1 MIERTAFDHLGG
13 KVISKLL
20 LPGVVLFT
28 ATHARPHGAG
38 VSGSHVMDWHSQTVS
53 RVVSTSSS
61 WNNLGATVA
70 VSTAGKRVAVGNRSC
85 MQAAALDVDVRDSY
99 GFDLN
104 EPVVLTLV
112 VDRQTSASGIA
123 VIYDRVGGPGRVERA
138 LDDKGAK
145 RFVELTIPLPGARF
159 ANRGD
164 HGTDMMLT
172 AASTP
177 AFLRADSVT
186 VCDIRIA
193 RSYETPAE
201 PYGRLDLT
209 IQDEAGVATA
219 ARLGLYG
226 ADGRLPM
233 PSPDAVA
240 IRKFHDLSRTY
251 LLQDSAVWPHDNRFV
266 FYVDGRYQAR
276 VPAGSYQLVATK
288 GIEYRMLNVTIEVRA
303 DKTTRKTYRLK
314 RHVDMPRKGWYS
326 GDVHIH
332 NLRRQEP
339 DSVQLLAQSRAEDVH
354 VANILKMGNVAET
367 YFPQYAWGKA
377 GRYQR
382 GVHTLVPGQEDPRTL
397 TLGHTIHLNL
407 ERPVRYADDYLNYH
421 RVFEAV
427 AAQGGISGFAH
438 AAGGEHGVVEGM
450 TMQAAFGLLDFGE
463 VMQAGE
469 IGTDA
474 WFRLLNLGYRF
485 SPAAGTDY
493 PYLDHPGAVRSYV
506 ETGPDYS
513 VDAWFRGL
521 EQGRTFVTNGP
532 ILDLTLSGHTMGS
545 EVRVANAD
553 QLNVSASAV
562 LNPDIGTLV
571 RLELIKH
578 GEVIA
583 RESSPEGAENLT
595 LRFSEAAQES
605 AWYVVRARGRKPGHA
620 ASITAITAPVYV
632 IVDGED
638 RAWKRQAVPGIAEGL
653 ILALEDVKNR
663 ALADVIETE
672 AWHTIPAWAE
682 GFPRQ
687 LALARERIEA
697 TQRKLRDLAQ
707 AAGRATE

>member
-1 MIERTAFDHLGG
+1 MTKR
-13 KVISKLL
+13 ISKLL
-20 LPGVVLFT
+20 LPGVMLFT
-28 ATHARPHGAG
+28 ATNARPHDAG
-38 VSGSHVMDWHSQTVS
+38 VGGSHVMDWHSQTVA
-53 RVVSTSSS
+53 RVVSTASS

-70 VSTAGKRVAVGNRSC
+70 VSTPGGSVAVGDRTC
-85 MQAAALDVDVRDSY
+85 MRASALDVDVRDSY

-112 VDRQTSASGIA
+112 VDRQTSASGVA
-123 VIYDRVGGPGRVERA
+123 VIYDRVGGPGRVEPA

-193 RSYETPAE
+193 RSYETPVE

-226 ADGRLPM
+226 ADGRLPI

-240 IRKFHDLSRTY
+240 IRKFDDLSRTF

-276 VPAGSYQLVATK
+276 VPVGSYQLVAAK
-288 GIEYRMLNVTIEVRA
+288 GIEYRMLNKTIEVRA
-303 DKTTRKTYRLK
+303 DETTRKTYRLK
-314 RHVDMPRKGWYS
+314 RYVDMPRKGWYS

-332 NLRRQEP
+332 NLRRQEHA
-339 DSVQLLAQSRAEDVH
+339 SVQLLAQSRAEDVH

-377 GRYQR
+377 GRHQR
-382 GVHTLVPGQEDPRTL
+382 GAHTLVPGQEDPRTL

-407 ERPVRYADDYLNYH
+407 ERPVRFADDYLNYH

-438 AAGGEHGVVEGM
+438 AAGGEYGVVEGM
-450 TMQAAFGLLDFGE
+450 TIQAAFGLLDFGE

-474 WFRLLNLGYRF
+474 WFALLNLGYRF

-493 PYLDHPGAVRSYV
+493 PYLDHPGAVKSYV

-513 VDAWFRGL
+513 VEAWFSGL

-532 ILDLTLSGHTMGS
+532 ILELTVSGHTMGS
-545 EVRVANAD
+545 EVRVGNAD
-553 QLNVSASAV
+553 ELDVSASAV

-583 RESSPEGAENLT
+583 REASEEGAENLT
-595 LRFSEAAQES
+595 LRFSEAARES
-605 AWYVVRARGRKPGHA
+605 AWYVVRAHGQKPGHA
-620 ASITAITAPVYV
+620 GSIAAITAPVYV
-632 IVDGED
+632 VVAGEE
-638 RAWKRQAVPGIAEGL
+638 RAWKRQAVPGIADGL
-653 ILALEDVKNR
+653 ISALEDVKNR
-663 ALADVIETE
+663 TLADVIETE
-672 AWHTIPAWAE
+672 AWHTMPLWAE
-682 GFPRQ
+682 GFSRG
-687 LALARERIEA
+687 LAVARERIEA
-697 TQRKLRDLAQ
+697 TQQKLRDLVQ
-707 AAGRATE
+707 AAGRKPD

>member
-1 MIERTAFDHLGG
+1 MSKR
-13 KVISKLL
+13 ISKLL
-20 LPGVVLFT
+20 LSSVVLLA
-28 ATHARPHGAG
+28 ATNARPHGAG
-38 VSGSHVMDWHSQTVS
+38 VGGSHVMDWHSQTVS
-53 RVVSTSSS
+53 RVVSTASS

-70 VSTAGKRVAVGNRSC
+70 VSTAGETVAVGNRTC

-112 VDRQTSASGIA
+112 VDRQAGASGIA
-123 VIYDRVGGPGRVERA
+123 VMYDRVGGPGRVERA

-145 RFVELTIPLPGARF
+145 RFVELTVPLPNARF

-193 RSYETPAE
+193 RSYETQVE
-201 PYGRLDLT
+201 PYGRLDLA
-209 IQDEAGVATA
+209 IQDEDGVVTA

-226 ADGRLPM
+226 ADGRLPI

-240 IRKFHDLSRTY
+240 IRKFDDLSRTF

-276 VPAGSYQLVATK
+276 VPVGSYQLVATK
-288 GIEYRMLNVTIEVRA
+288 GIEYRMLNKTIEVRA
-303 DKTTRKTYRLK
+303 DETTRKTYRLK
-314 RHVDMPRKGWYS
+314 RYVDMPRKGWYS

-332 NLRRQEP
+332 NLRRQEH

-377 GRYQR
+377 GRHQR

-407 ERPVRYADDYLNYH
+407 ERPVRFADDYLNYH

-438 AAGGEHGVVEGM
+438 AAGGEYGVVEGM

-474 WFRLLNLGYRF
+474 WFALLNLGYRF

-493 PYLDHPGAVRSYV
+493 PYLDHPGAVRNYV

-513 VDAWFRGL
+513 VDAWFSGL

-532 ILDLTLSGHTMGS
+532 ILDLTVSGHTIGG
-545 EVRVANAD
+545 EARVDSGD
-553 QLNVSASAV
+553 QLNVSAGAV

-583 RESSPEGAENLT
+583 RESSAEGAENLT
-595 LRFSEAAQES
+595 LRFSEDAQES
-605 AWYVVRARGRKPGHA
+605 AWYVVRAHGQKLGHSG
-620 ASITAITAPVYV
+620 SINAISAPVYV
-632 IVDGED
+632 VVDGRE
-638 RAWKRQAVPGIAEGL
+638 RVWKRQAVPAIANRL
-653 ILALEDVKNR
+653 ISALEDVKNR
-663 ALADVIETE
+663 TLADLIETE
-672 AWHTIPAWAE
+672 AWHTMPLWAE
-682 GFPRQ
+682 GFSRG
-687 LALARERIEA
+687 LALARERIET
-697 TQRKLRDLAQ
+697 TQQKLRDLAL

>member
-1 MIERTAFDHLGG
+1 MSKR
-13 KVISKLL
+13 ISKLL

-28 ATHARPHGAG
+28 AISARSHDAG
-38 VSGSHVMDWHSQTVS
+38 VGGSHVMDWHNQTVS
-53 RVVSTSSS
+53 RVVSTASS
-61 WNNLGATVA
+61 WNNLGETVA
-70 VSTAGKRVAVGNRSC
+70 GSDPGESVAIGNRTC
-85 MQAAALDVDVRDSY
+85 MRAAALDVDVRDSY

-112 VDRQTSASGIA
+112 VDRRTSASGVA
-123 VIYDRVGGPGRVERA
+123 VTYDRVGGPGRAERSF
-138 LDDKGAK
+138 DDKGAE
-145 RFVELTIPLPGARF
+145 RFVEITIPLPRARF

-177 AFLRADSVT
+177 DFLRADSVT

-193 RSYETPAE
+193 RSHETPVE
-201 PYGRLDLT
+201 PYGRLDLA
-209 IQDEAGVATA
+209 IQDEAGAATA

-226 ADGRLPM
+226 ADGRLPI
-233 PSPDAVA
+233 PSADAVQ
-240 IRKFHDLSRTY
+240 IRKFDDLTRTF
-251 LLQDSAVWPHDNRFV
+251 LLRDYAVWPHDNRFV

-288 GIEYRMLNVTIEVRA
+288 GIEYRMLNETIEVRA
-303 DKTTRKTYRLK
+303 DETTRKTYRLK
-314 RHVDMPRKGWYS
+314 RYVDMPRKGWYS

-332 NLRRQEP
+332 SARHQEH
-339 DSVQLLAQSRAEDVH
+339 DSARLLAQSRAEDVH
-354 VANILKMGNVAET
+354 VANILKMGNVAKT
-367 YFPQYAWGKA
+367 YFPQYAWGRA

-382 GVHTLVPGQEDPRTL
+382 GAHTLAPGQEDPRTL
-397 TLGHTIHLNL
+397 TLGHTIHLNI
-407 ERPVRYADDYLNYH
+407 ESPVRFADDYFNYH

-427 AAQGGISGFAH
+427 AAQGGVSGFAH
-438 AAGGEHGVVEGM
+438 TAGGEWGVAEGM
-450 TMQAAFGLLDFGE
+450 TIQAAFGLLDFGE
-463 VMQAGE
+463 VMQAGK
-469 IGTDA
+469 IGTDV
-474 WFRLLNLGYRF
+474 WFALLNLGYRI

-513 VDAWFRGL
+513 VDAWFSGL
-521 EQGRTFVTNGP
+521 EQGNTFVTNGP
-532 ILDLTLSGHTMGS
+532 ILDLTVNGHAIGG
-545 EVRVANAD
+545 ELRVDNGD

-562 LNPDIGTLV
+562 LNPDFGTLA

-583 RESSPEGAENLT
+583 SESSEEGAENLT
-595 LRFSEAAQES
+595 LRLAEAARES
-605 AWYVVRARGRKPGHA
+605 AWYVLRAHGRGPGDA
-620 ASITAITAPVYV
+620 ASLAAMTAPVYV
-632 IVDGED
+632 VVDGEE
-638 RAWKRQAVPGIAEGL
+638 RVWKRQAAPDIAEGL
-653 ILALEDVKNR
+653 IAALEEVKNR

-672 AWHTIPAWAE
+672 AWHTTPAWAE
-682 GFPRQ
+682 GFSSQ

-697 TQRKLRDLAQ
+697 TQRKLRDLAE

>member
-1 MIERTAFDHLGG
+1 MSKRIF
-13 KVISKLL
+13 KLL

-28 ATHARPHGAG
+28 ATNTWPHGAG

-53 RVVSTSSS
+53 RVVSPSYSC
-61 WNNLGATVA
+61 NNLGVTVF
-70 VSTAGKRVAVGNRSC
+70 VSAPGDRVAVGNRTC

-123 VIYDRVGGPGRVERA
+123 VMYDRVGGPGRVERA
-138 LDDKGAK
+138 LDDKGTK
-145 RFVELTIPLPGARF
+145 RFVELTIPLPSARF

-177 AFLRADSVT
+177 AAAPLQAESIT

-193 RSYETPAE
+193 RSYETLAE
-201 PYGRLDLT
+201 PYGWLDLM
-209 IQDEAGVATA
+209 IEDEDGVPTA
-219 ARLGLYG
+219 ARVGLYG
-226 ADGRLPM
+226 ADGRLPI

-240 IRKFHDLSRTY
+240 IRKFDDLTRTY
-251 LLQDSAVWPHDNRFV
+251 LLQDTAVWPRENRFV

-276 VPAGSYQLVATK
+276 VPVGSYQLVAMK
-288 GIEYRMLNVTIEVRA
+288 GIEYRMLNETIEVRA

-332 NLRRQEP
+332 NLRHQEE
-339 DSVQLLAQSRAEDVH
+339 DSVQLLAQSRGEDVH
-354 VANILKMGNVAET
+354 VANILMMGNVAET

-407 ERPVRYADDYLNYH
+407 GRPVRFPDDYLNYH

-427 AAQGGISGFAH
+427 AAQRGISGFAH
-438 AAGGEHGVVEGM
+438 ASGGLLGTVEGM
-450 TMQAAFGLLDFGE
+450 TMQAVFGLLDFGE
-463 VMQAGE
+463 VMQASE
-469 IGTDA
+469 IGTDV
-474 WFRLLNLGYRF
+474 WFALLNLGYRF

-493 PYLDHPGAVRSYV
+493 PYIDHPGAVRSYV

-513 VDAWFRGL
+513 VDAWFTGL

-532 ILDLTLSGHTMGS
+532 ILDLTLSGHAMGS
-545 EVRVANAD
+545 EVRVGNGD
-553 QLNVSASAV
+553 PLNVSASAV

-583 RESSPEGAENLT
+583 SESSEEGAENLT
-595 LRFSEAAQES
+595 LRFSEPAQES
-605 AWYVVRARGRKPGHA
+605 AWYVVRAHGQRPGHA
-620 ASITAITAPVYV
+620 ASITAITAPLYV
-632 IVDGED
+632 VVDGEE
-638 RAWKRQAVPGIAEGL
+638 RVWKREAVPGIVDGL
-653 ILALEDVKNR
+653 ISALEEVKNR

-672 AWHTIPAWAE
+672 AWHSMPVWAE
-682 GFPRQ
+682 NFPRQ
-687 LALARERIEA
+687 LALVRERIEA
-697 TQRKLRDLAQ
+697 TQQKLRDLAQ
-707 AAGRATE
+707 AAGTATD